1 MKLSIEKVFPFVSES
16 VIKSMTAVA
25 EESNALLESGEGKGN
40 DFLGWV
46 NLPASITSEEIAELK
61 AAAEVLRSKCEIVV
75 VVGIGGS
82 YLGARAVIDA
92 LNDSF
97 DFLHTSRK
105 NPVILYAGQNIGE
118 DYLFELQNTLKDR
131 QFGIINISKSGTTTE
146 PAIAFRILK
155 NMLEVFEA

>member
-16 VIKSMTAVA
+16 TIKSMANVA
-25 EESNALLESGEGKGN
+25 EESNALLESGKGKGN

-46 NLPASITSEEIAELK
+46 NLPSSISAESLAELS
-61 AAAEVLRSKCEIVV
+61 AAAEVLRSKCEVVV

-97 DFLHTSRK
+97 DLLQTSRK
-105 NPVILYAGQNIGE
+105 NSVILYAGQNIGE
-118 DYLFELQNTLKDR
+118 DYFFDIQNSLSGR
-131 QFGIINISKSGTTTE
+131 QFGIINISK
-146 PAIAFRILK
+146 R
-155 NMLEVFEA
+155 